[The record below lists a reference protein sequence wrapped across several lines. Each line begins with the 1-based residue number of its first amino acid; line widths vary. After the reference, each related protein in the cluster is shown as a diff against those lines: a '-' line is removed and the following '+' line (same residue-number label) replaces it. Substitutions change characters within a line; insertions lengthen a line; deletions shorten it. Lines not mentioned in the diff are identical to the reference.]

1 MNFTETLA
9 QITPAAEQTIEL
21 PKKWG
26 QGRALFGGITA
37 AIAWQC
43 ARYGAHDDQA
53 IRSLSV
59 LFVAPINDGEAQ
71 LERKVLR
78 EGKSVSQIRV
88 DIVQAGEV
96 VLSAL
101 ASFGRSRESIIA
113 VDAHAR
119 PDIPTPEQGPAMPEM
134 SIVPEF
140 TYHYDYRV
148 TVGGLPFS
156 GNKSRQFGGWMRFR
170 HETTPINPGFLLGL
184 VDAWPPALLPHL
196 SQPAPASSLSWT
208 IEFIDP
214 TPDKSAHDWWQYV
227 ADIEYAA
234 DGYGHTQ
241 ASIWDNDGRLVAL
254 SRQTV
259 TVFA

>member
-1 MNFTETLA
+1 M
-9 QITPAAEQTIEL
+9 
-21 PKKWG
+21 
-26 QGRALFGGITA
+26 
-37 AIAWQC
+37 
-43 ARYGAHDDQA
+43 
-53 IRSLSV
+53 
-59 LFVAPINDGEAQ
+59 
-71 LERKVLR
+71 R

-88 DIVQAGEV
+88 DILQAGEV

-101 ASFGRSRESIIA
+101 ASFGRSRESTIA
-113 VDAHAR
+113 VDAHSR
-119 PDIPTPEQGPAMPEM
+119 PDISAPEQGMAMPEM

-170 HETTPINPGFLLGL
+170 HETTAINPGFLLGL

-214 TPDKSAHDWWQYV
+214 MPDKSAHDWWQYV